1 MPVPPSRPGVSP
13 FTAVTIAAAM
23 CLALS
28 ACEVAGDPPVEIKIN
43 EVESDGLADFIE
55 LVNTSATPT
64 DVTGFVLKDND
75 DSRTLTIPNNTVIPA
90 GGFLAVDTNVAGGFG
105 LESSDSARVFL
116 PNGFTEID
124 SFTWTSHATTT
135 YGRCPD
141 GIGAF
146 IITNAATKGAA
157 NACPPIGR
165 SGWSASTAVRGDF
178 DGDGFGDLAIGVSE
192 NSGQG
197 AVHILRGSATGIT
210 TAGSQFWSQNSI
222 GIADT
227 AENGDDFGRSL
238 AVGNFNGDGF
248 ADLAIGTPGENAGA
262 GAVHVLYGSAS
273 GLTATGSEFWTQAST
288 AVGDEPEPGDHFGAT
303 LASGNVN
310 SSTVATELVIGAPD
324 EDIGAATDAGIVQI
338 LNGTA
343 SGLTGAGSQIWSQN
357 SVGVADTAEAG
368 DRFGSSLA
376 MGNLGGSGLVD
387 LAVGVPE
394 EDIGAV
400 KDAGIVHVLLGS
412 PTGLTATG
420 SSLWSQNSTS
430 IADNAEAGDGFGASL
445 AIGNVCGTN
454 VEDLI
459 VGIPGENIGAA
470 DNAGM
475 VQTISGGASG
485 PTGTGSRTFSQ
496 ATVGIAD
503 APETG
508 DQFGYAV
515 AVGDFGG
522 DPYLDLAVGAPGE
535 GSGTLPQFGVV
546 HVIPGSTSG
555 PTATGSQLWSQDS
568 VGVADSAEANDRF
581 GAALTT
587 SNFGNTSDADLAIG
601 VPGESVGAAGSAGIV
616 QVFPGSAAFLT
627 STGSKT
633 FSQNTAG
640 VADDAEASDA
650 MGIALGR

>member
-1 MPVPPSRPGVSP
+1 
-13 FTAVTIAAAM
+13 
-23 CLALS
+23 
-28 ACEVAGDPPVEIKIN
+28 VAGDPLVDIRIN
-43 EVESDGLADFIE
+43 EVESDGFSDFIE
-55 LVNTSATPT
+55 LVNTSGTPT
-64 DVTGFVLKDND
+64 DVTGFVLKDSND
-75 DSRTLTIPNNTVIPA
+75 SSTLTIPNNTIIPA

-105 LESSDSARVFL
+105 LGSSDSARLFFSDGITL
-116 PNGFTEID
+116 ID
-124 SFTWTSHATTT
+124 SFSWTSDARTT

-141 GIGAF
+141 GTGDF
-146 IITNAATKGAA
+146 ITTTAVTKGTA
-157 NACPPIGR
+157 NACPAIAPPPIGR
-165 SGWSASTAVRGDF
+165 AGWSASTAVKGDF
-178 DGDGFGDLAIGVSE
+178 NGDGFGDLAVGVRE
-192 NSGQG
+192 NSSRG
-197 AVHILRGSATGIT
+197 AVHVLRGSATGIT
-210 TAGSQFWSQNSI
+210 AVGSQFWSQNSI

-227 AENGDDFGRSL
+227 PENGDDFGRSL

-248 ADLAIGTPGENAGA
+248 ADLAIGVPGENAGA

-288 AVGDEPEPGDHFGAT
+288 GVGDEPEPGDHFGAT
-303 LASGNVN
+303 LAGGNVN

-324 EDIGAATDAGIVQI
+324 EDLGAVTDAGIVQV

-357 SVGVADTAEAG
+357 SIGVADTAETG

-376 MGNLGGSGLVD
+376 VGSVGGSGLLD

-394 EDIGAV
+394 EDIGTV
-400 KDAGIVHVLLGS
+400 KDAGVVHVLLGS
-412 PTGLTATG
+412 PTGLSATG
-420 SSLWSQNSTS
+420 SSVWSQNSES
-430 IADNAEAGDGFGASL
+430 IGDNAEAGDGFGASL
-445 AIGNVCGTN
+445 AIGNVGGSN
-454 VEDLI
+454 FGDLV

-470 DNAGM
+470 ENAGM
-475 VQTISGGASG
+475 VQTIPGAAAG

-496 ATVGIAD
+496 ATAGIAD

-508 DQFGYAV
+508 DQFGFSV

-522 DPYLDLAVGAPGE
+522 NSYLDLAVGAPGE
-535 GSGTLPQFGVV
+535 GSGTLPHFGVV

-581 GAALTT
+581 GTALAAT
-587 SNFGNTSDADLAIG
+587 NFGNTSDADLAIG
-601 VPGESVGAAGSAGIV
+601 VPGESVGAAQSAGIV
-616 QVFPGSAAFLT
+616 QVFPGSDAFLT

-640 VADDAEASDA
+640 VADTAEASDA